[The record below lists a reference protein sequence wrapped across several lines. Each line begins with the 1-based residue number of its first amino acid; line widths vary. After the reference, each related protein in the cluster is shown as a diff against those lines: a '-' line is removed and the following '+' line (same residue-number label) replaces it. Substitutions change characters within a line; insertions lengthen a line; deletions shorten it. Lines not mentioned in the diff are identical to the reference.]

1 MKNIGLAIASLF
13 VVMFIMLSC
22 LGISYHNEE
31 VSLRN
36 AITAKQVDNTN
47 EFDNMW
53 KKIAQVAQVSEKQK
67 DAFKEIFSSY
77 VSGRGTNSSD
87 GQMMTWVK
95 ENVPNPNLSI
105 YNEVLNII
113 VASRNSF
120 TTRQKELLDMKR
132 VHDNLIDQMP
142 SGLFLGFMGREKI
155 NITIVTSSKTDK
167 VFETAKD
174 DDINVF

>member
-1 MKNIGLAIASLF
+1 MKNIGLAIFGLF
-13 VVMFIMLSC
+13 LAFIVMFAGMW
-22 LGISYHNEE
+22 ISYHNEE

-36 AITAKQVDNTN
+36 AIIAKQVDNTN

-67 DAFKEIFSSY
+67 EAFKEIFTSY
-77 VSGRGTNSSD
+77 VSGRGANSSD

-95 ENVPNPNLSI
+95 ENVPTPDLSI

-132 VHDNLIDQMP
+132 AHDNLIDQLP
-142 SGLFLGFMGREKI
+142 SGFFLRIMGRDKI
-155 NITIVTSSKTDK
+155 NVTIVTSSKTDK
-167 VFETAKD
+167 VFETGKD
-174 DDINVF
+174 NDINVF

>member
-1 MKNIGLAIASLF
+1 MKNIGLAIFALF
-13 VVMFIMLSC
+13 FTFSIMIVGM
-22 LGISYHNEE
+22 GISYHNEE

-36 AITAKQVDNTN
+36 AIVAKQIDNTN

-67 DAFKEIFSSY
+67 DAFKEIFTAY
-77 VSGRGTNSSD
+77 VSGRGANSSD

-95 ENVPNPNLSI
+95 ENVPTPDLSI
-105 YNEVLNII
+105 YNEVLNI
-113 VASRNSF
+113 VVSSRNSF

-142 SGLFLGFMGREKI
+142 SGLFLRMMGRDKI
-155 NITIVTSSKTDK
+155 NVIIVTSSKTDK
-167 VFETAKD
+167 VFESGKD
-174 DDINVF
+174 NDINVF

>member
-1 MKNIGLAIASLF
+1 MKNIGLAVFGLF
-13 VVMFIMLSC
+13 LAFIVMFAGMLM
-22 LGISYHNEE
+22 SYHNEE

-53 KKIAQVAQVSEKQK
+53 KKIVQVAQVSEKQK
-67 DAFKEIFSSY
+67 EAFKEIFTSY
-77 VSGRGTNSSD
+77 VSGRGANSSD

-95 ENVPNPNLSI
+95 ENVPTPDLSI

-132 VHDNLIDQMP
+132 AHDNLIDQLP
-142 SGLFLGFMGREKI
+142 SGFFLRIIGRDKI
-155 NITIVTSSKTDK
+155 NVTIVTSSKTDK
-167 VFETAKD
+167 VFETGKD

>member
-1 MKNIGLAIASLF
+1 MKNIGLAVFGLF
-13 VVMFIMLSC
+13 LAFIVMFAGMLM
-22 LGISYHNEE
+22 SYHNEE

-67 DAFKEIFSSY
+67 EAFKEIFTSY
-77 VSGRGTNSSD
+77 VSGRGANSSD

-95 ENVPNPNLSI
+95 ENAPTPDLSI

-132 VHDNLIDQMP
+132 AHDNLIDQLP
-142 SGLFLGFMGREKI
+142 SGFFLRIIGRDKI
-155 NITIVTSSKTDK
+155 NVTIVTSSKTDK
-167 VFETAKD
+167 VFETGKD

>member
-1 MKNIGLAIASLF
+1 MKNIGLAVFGLF
-13 VVMFIMLSC
+13 LAFIVMFAGMW
-22 LGISYHNEE
+22 ISYHNEE

-36 AITAKQVDNTN
+36 AITAKQIDNTN

-67 DAFKEIFSSY
+67 EAFKEIFTSY

-95 ENVPNPNLSI
+95 ENVPTPDLSI

-132 VHDNLIDQMP
+132 AHDNLIDQMP
-142 SGLFLGFMGREKI
+142 SGLFLSLMGRNKI
-155 NITIVTSSKTDK
+155 DVTIITSSKTDK
-167 VFETAKD
+167 VFESGKD
-174 DDINVF
+174 DNINVF

>member
-1 MKNIGLAIASLF
+1 MKNIGLAVFGLF
-13 VVMFIMLSC
+13 LAFIVMFAGMW
-22 LGISYHNEE
+22 ISYHNEE

-36 AITAKQVDNTN
+36 AIIAKQVDNTN

-67 DAFKEIFSSY
+67 EAFKEIFTSY
-77 VSGRGTNSSD
+77 VSGRGANSSD

-95 ENVPNPNLSI
+95 ENVPTPDLSI

-132 VHDNLIDQMP
+132 AHDNLIDQLP
-142 SGLFLGFMGREKI
+142 SGFFLRIMGRDKI
-155 NITIVTSSKTDK
+155 NVTIVTSSKTDK
-167 VFETAKD
+167 VFETGKD

>member
-1 MKNIGLAIASLF
+1 MKNIGLAVFGLF
-13 VVMFIMLSC
+13 LAFIVMFAGMLM
-22 LGISYHNEE
+22 SYHNEE

-67 DAFKEIFSSY
+67 EAFKEIFTSY
-77 VSGRGTNSSD
+77 VSGRGANSSD

-95 ENVPNPNLSI
+95 ENVPTPDLSI

-132 VHDNLIDQMP
+132 AHDNLIDQLP
-142 SGLFLGFMGREKI
+142 SGFFLRIMGRDKI
-155 NITIVTSSKTDK
+155 NVTIVTSSKTDK
-167 VFETAKD
+167 VFETGKD

>member
-1 MKNIGLAIASLF
+1 MKNIGLAVFGLF
-13 VVMFIMLSC
+13 LAFIVMFAGMW
-22 LGISYHNEE
+22 ISYHNEE

-36 AITAKQVDNTN
+36 AIIAKQVDNTN

-67 DAFKEIFSSY
+67 EAFKEIFTSY
-77 VSGRGTNSSD
+77 VSGRGANSSD

-95 ENVPNPNLSI
+95 ENVPTPDLSI

-132 VHDNLIDQMP
+132 AHDNLIDQLP
-142 SGLFLGFMGREKI
+142 SGFFLRIMGRDKI
-155 NITIVTSSKTDK
+155 NVTIVTSSKTDK
-167 VFETAKD
+167 VFETGKD
-174 DDINVF
+174 NDINVF

>member
-1 MKNIGLAIASLF
+1 MKNIGLAVFGLF
-13 VVMFIMLSC
+13 LAFIVMFAGLLM
-22 LGISYHNEE
+22 SYHNEE

-67 DAFKEIFSSY
+67 EAFKEIFTSY
-77 VSGRGTNSSD
+77 VSGRGANSSD

-95 ENVPNPNLSI
+95 ENVPTPDLSI

-132 VHDNLIDQMP
+132 AHDNLIDQLP
-142 SGLFLGFMGREKI
+142 SGFFLRIMGRDKI
-155 NITIVTSSKTDK
+155 NVTIVTSSKTDK
-167 VFETAKD
+167 VFETGKD
-174 DDINVF
+174 NDINVF

>member
-1 MKNIGLAIASLF
+1 MKNIGLAVFGLF
-13 VVMFIMLSC
+13 LAFIVMFAGMLM
-22 LGISYHNEE
+22 SYHNEE

-67 DAFKEIFSSY
+67 EAFKEIFTSY
-77 VSGRGTNSSD
+77 VSGRGANSSD

-95 ENVPNPNLSI
+95 ENVPTPDLSI

-132 VHDNLIDQMP
+132 AHDNLIDQLP
-142 SGLFLGFMGREKI
+142 SGFFLRIIGRDKI
-155 NITIVTSSKTDK
+155 NVTIVTSSKTDK
-167 VFETAKD
+167 VFETGKD